1 MNLSNVRKQKFNFG
15 AWILDV
21 LRSSDK
27 NRDKTMSKILDYPN
41 LSPLQRQAQMT
52 VAIEQSRSEAAHAAK
67 VAREQRELDE
77 KKLADLARQ
86 HAFHRAEREKQLA
99 AEAKLLRR
107 KESENLDA
115 TIRERYFAANSFALE
130 SDYLRDKDKLR
141 SEYMLERVEKRKT
154 AEEMLRATS
163 IKM

>member
-1 MNLSNVRKQKFNFG
+1 MARGFWTFRGVRTKTAN
-15 AWILDV
+15 
-21 LRSSDK
+21 K
-27 NRDKTMSKILDYPN
+27 NMSKILD
-41 LSPLQRQAQMT
+41 SPLWNAATRSAMT
-52 VAIEQSRSEAAHAAK
+52 AVALQSQSDELAHAA
-67 VAREQRELDE
+67 EIQRKQRAADQ
-77 KKLADLARQ
+77 KQLADLERQ
-86 HAFHRAEREKQLA
+86 AEWHRSQRQKELA
-99 AEAKLLRR
+99 AEAENARK

-163 IKM
+163 IRM